1 MSRDDQTI
9 NDSYLI
15 IKNGELTRVSYRN
28 NLKKVLL
35 EKDSRAFESINGLN
49 EDIIED
55 FRRIIQV
62 AADNEYEIY
71 QLTRL

>member
-1 MSRDDQTI
+1 MQRNEKTV

-15 IKNGELTRVSYRN
+15 IKNGELTKVSYRN
-28 NLKKVLL
+28 NLKEVLL
-35 EKDSRAFESINGLN
+35 EKDSKVFESINGLN
-49 EDIIED
+49 EDEIAD
-55 FRRIIQV
+55 FRRIIQI

>member
-15 IKNGELTRVSYRN
+15 IKNGKLTKVSYRN
-28 NLKKVLL
+28 NLKEVLL

-49 EDIIED
+49 EDEIED
-55 FRRIIQV
+55 FRRIIQI
-62 AADNEYEIY
+62 AADNEYDIY

>member
-1 MSRDDQTI
+1 MQRNEKTV

-15 IKNGELTRVSYRN
+15 IKNGELTKVSYRN
-28 NLKKVLL
+28 NLKEVLL
-35 EKDSRAFESINGLN
+35 EKDSRVFESINGLN
-49 EDIIED
+49 EDEIED
-55 FRRIIQV
+55 FRRIIQI

>member
-1 MSRDDQTI
+1 MQRNEKTV

-15 IKNGELTRVSYRN
+15 IKNGELTKVSYRN
-28 NLKKVLL
+28 NLKEVLL

-49 EDIIED
+49 EDEIED
-55 FRRIIQV
+55 FRRIIQI

>member
-1 MSRDDQTI
+1 MQRNEKTV

-15 IKNGELTRVSYRN
+15 IKNGELTKVSYRN
-28 NLKKVLL
+28 NLKEVLL

-49 EDIIED
+49 EDEIED
-55 FRRIIQV
+55 FRRIIQI

-71 QLTRL
+71 QLTHL

>member
-15 IKNGELTRVSYRN
+15 IKNGELTKVSYRN
-28 NLKKVLL
+28 NLKEVLL
-35 EKDSRAFESINGLN
+35 EKDSRAFESIKSLN
-49 EDIIED
+49 EDEIED
-55 FRRIIQV
+55 FRRIIQI

>member
-1 MSRDDQTI
+1 MQRNEKTV

-15 IKNGELTRVSYRN
+15 IKNGELTKVSYRN
-28 NLKKVLL
+28 NLKEVLL
-35 EKDSRAFESINGLN
+35 EKDSKVFESINGLN
-49 EDIIED
+49 EDEIED
-55 FRRIIQV
+55 FRRIIQI

>member
-1 MSRDDQTI
+1 MQRNEKTV

-15 IKNGELTRVSYRN
+15 IKNGELTKVSYRN
-28 NLKKVLL
+28 NLKEVLL
-35 EKDSRAFESINGLN
+35 EKDSKAFESINGLN
-49 EDIIED
+49 EDEIED
-55 FRRIIQV
+55 FRRIIQI

>member
-1 MSRDDQTI
+1 MQRNEKTV

-15 IKNGELTRVSYRN
+15 NKNGELTKVSYRN
-28 NLKKVLL
+28 NLKEVLL

-49 EDIIED
+49 EDEIED
-55 FRRIIQV
+55 VRRIIQI

>member
-1 MSRDDQTI
+1 MQRNEKTV

-15 IKNGELTRVSYRN
+15 IKNGELTKVSYRN
-28 NLKKVLL
+28 NLKEVLL
-35 EKDSRAFESINGLN
+35 EKDSRAFESIKSLN
-49 EDIIED
+49 EDEIED
-55 FRRIIQV
+55 FRRIIQI

>member
-15 IKNGELTRVSYRN
+15 IKNGELTKVSYRN
-28 NLKKVLL
+28 NLKEVLL
-35 EKDSRAFESINGLN
+35 EKDSRAFESIKSLN
-49 EDIIED
+49 EDEIED
-55 FRRIIQV
+55 FRRIIQI
-62 AADNEYEIY
+62 AADNEYDIY